1 MSRAPALR
9 NDARAAATY
18 HPSMDGAGFVLSDQ
32 AAYLTST
39 TVLADGGIIQ
49 GSVGL

>member
-1 MSRAPALR
+1 
-9 NDARAAATY
+9 
-18 HPSMDGAGFVLSDQ
+18 MDGAGFVLSDH

-39 TVLADGGIIQ
+39 TVLADGDIMQ